1 MLASILDHLIPL
13 IAAALAVVVP
23 FLARKWLSVLSDKM
37 GLEITKQQEEAL
49 AQAIQKAIL
58 YAEEWA
64 RGRIKQGEKPSGADK
79 LEKATAFVEAEI
91 ERLGLDELAKEKVSA
106 LIEAY
111 LGLSRKDAPPPAVEP
126 KKIAA
131 KK

>member
-111 LGLSRKDAPPPAVEP
+111 LGLSRKDAPPPVVEP